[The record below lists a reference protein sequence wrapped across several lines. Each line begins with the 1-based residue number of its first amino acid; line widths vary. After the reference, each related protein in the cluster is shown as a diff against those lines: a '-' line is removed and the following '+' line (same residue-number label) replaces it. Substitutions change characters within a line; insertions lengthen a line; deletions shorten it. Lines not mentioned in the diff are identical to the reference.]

1 MTRKTNK
8 KPISRNYAVKSDDDP
23 KTNKTNIQELCC
35 KSDDDPKTNKKPISR
50 NYAVKGDDDPKTN
63 KKPISRSYAVKSD
76 DDPKTKLLAGKLFYP
91 IFFRGAITQN

>member
-1 MTRKTNK
+1 MMIQKPII

-23 KTNKTNIQELCC
+23 KTNKNQYPGTMLLKAMMIQ
-35 KSDDDPKTNKKPISR
+35 KPTKPISR
-50 NYAVKGDDDPKTN
+50 N
-63 KKPISRSYAVKSD
+63 YAVKSD